1 MMGFRVRD
9 LRTAIAMLRRARMF
23 IEPVRS
29 LFRGDDPDAAAR
41 VAEIG
46 ERIDAEIDYI
56 ERLQTKAQN

>member
-1 MMGFRVRD
+1 MSFSMRD
-9 LRTAIAMLRRARMF
+9 LRSAIAMLRQARMF

-29 LFRGDDPDAAAR
+29 LFRGDDPHAAAR

-56 ERLQTKAQN
+56 ERLQTKVQN